1 METLSLSPF
10 SETFTPP
17 SKCQLSLAS
26 CNASVLIFLFCPEF
40 VQTFSSSSQ
49 AGQKCKTCNLQT
61 STNPP
66 WNECCWRRKS
76 SFPSFKFPIYKNCLH
91 PTVSSFHLFSCFSV
105 FSQENII
112 DNLEI
117 SHFAIFSGI
126 YQTSGNM
133 NPTLTLKCLKGNG
146 WKSLLKITS
155 LQFVLFPAAPI
166 SWKEL
171 LTFHS

>member
-1 METLSLSPF
+1 MQVF
-10 SETFTPP
+10 SFSFFAP
-17 SKCQLSLAS
+17 
-26 CNASVLIFLFCPEF
+26 
-40 VQTFSSSSQ
+40 SSSKHFPPRHKLDRSAKLVICKPQ
-49 AGQKCKTCNLQT
+49 PILLEMNAAGGGRDL
-61 STNPP
+61 
-66 WNECCWRRKS
+66 
-76 SFPSFKFPIYKNCLH
+76 PSFKFPIYKNCLH

-112 DNLEI
+112 GNLEI
-117 SHFAIFSGI
+117 THFAIFSGI